1 MELTV
6 KDVTKI
12 YGSKKAA
19 LSHVSMTFTP
29 GIYGLLGPNGAGKR
43 EMCFTTVRTFTP

>member
-29 GIYGLLGPNGAGKR
+29 RNLRASRTKRRGKKHAY
-43 EMCFTTVRTFTP
+43 EHHHG